1 MTGRSKSSTSTGAST
16 RKRRALKSVSSQSL
30 LSSVLIQ
37 VIKDVAQGTEAE
49 RNDVIRWL
57 AKIDDVRA
65 VVEPLGFNAE
75 DMRLR
80 IAELFRMTPALTVH
94 YARRL
99 IEEIKKR
106 PVRTEST

>member
-1 MTGRSKSSTSTGAST
+1 MA
-16 RKRRALKSVSSQSL
+16 
-30 LSSVLIQ
+30 SVLIQ

-57 AKIDDVRA
+57 AKINDVRA
-65 VVEPLGFNAE
+65 IVEPLGFNAE
-75 DMRLR
+75 EMRLR
-80 IAELFRMTPALTVH
+80 IAELFKMSPALTVH

-106 PVRTEST
+106 PVRPENT